1 MSALQL
7 LPNHEMPSG
16 MTVAELINAKRE
28 LLQLM
33 EQKHRDIVEHRL
45 RYYAPYPKQIEF
57 HAAGLTFRERLL
69 MAANQSGKTWSAG
82 AEVAMHLTG
91 QYPTGWPGRYMRAAN
106 RWMAGSESAELTKKG
121 LQRILLGNPEVESE
135 WGTGMIP
142 KDCILDVSRRAGVAD
157 AVASIVVKHSCGDP
171 STLQLNSY
179 DQGRS
184 KWQADT
190 VDGCIAAGQLVP
202 LADGRCIPIEQVEVG
217 QFVLTTD
224 KRGRRVARRVAAVH
238 DQGLQETVEVETS
251 RGPWIVAT
259 PDHEVYTTVRDKERI
274 DQAARVLT
282 LPSTW
287 EPDYCAVNLPDAF
300 YAWAGLVI
308 AEGST
313 SCRKITMA
321 DCPAVRH
328 AIALLPPGAAVRQ
341 KDFAAKHSHVPDW
354 FLDWPDFWALMPQG
368 AAHEKTIPDW
378 VFMSPNS
385 RIATL
390 LGHLYAGDG
399 WAAGHLLGYATTSR
413 RLAEQ
418 VSMLLWRLGV
428 RSSISLRPA
437 RGEWREQWWVMV
449 SASDSVL
456 RFAAAISIP
465 GKETALAAVVQ
476 EASRR
481 CGGKVDRSPALK
493 GDRFG
498 SKEERARYFA
508 DQNSRNRERFATL
521 QAVRPAGLRRVYDL
535 SIEEDHR
542 FAVGTSIVSNC
553 WFDEEPPLELYTE
566 GLTRT
571 NTTQGPVMM
580 TFTPLLG
587 QSAVVLRFRRERPAG
602 THVTNMT
609 IDDALHYSAEDRA
622 AIIASYPEHEREAR
636 TRGIPIMG
644 SGRVFPI
651 AEAGIAIEP
660 FHLPAHWPRIVGLDF
675 GWDHPAA
682 AVWMA
687 WDRDTDTVY
696 IYDVWRAREQSVAMQ
711 ALVLRARGDWIPV
724 AWPHDGL
731 QHDKGSGEQLAKQY
745 KTAGVAMLRERA
757 QFEDG
762 TNGVEAGIQ
771 DMLKRMQT
779 RQLRVFKHLEDWF
792 EEFRDYHRKD
802 GLIVKER
809 DDLMAASRYGL
820 MELRHAL
827 TEYEARGSM
836 AQALGVFGQATAFGV
851 LDPSMG
857 Y

>member
-1 MSALQL
+1 MSTLQL
-7 LPNHEMPSG
+7 LPTREMPSS

-28 LLQLM
+28 MLELM
-33 EQKHRDIVEHRL
+33 ERKHRDIVEHRL
-45 RYYAPYPKQIEF
+45 RYYSPYPKQIEF

-91 QYPTGWPGRYMRAAN
+91 QYPTNWPGRYMRAAN

-157 AVASIVVKHSCGDP
+157 AVASIVVKHQCGDP

-179 DQGRS
+179 DQGRMQHVDS
-184 KWQADT
+184 RVLTPSGWRRIGDLRVGDQVIAGDGTPTGVVGVFPHGVKQLYELTFDSGVSTLAGAEHLWAVRMRTKGADHVVDTAKLIRRYGAEGATPAANDRVTMPHVGIVQFAEAPVLLDPYLVGALLGDGCLRAGRARFTSTDAEIVEHVRAGAAQAGVELRRWDALQYGFTAGKAFTAALQAYGMADKAAHEKHVPRSYLINSPAIRLAVLQGLMDTDGSVSKKGSLSFATTSRLLAEDVAFLVRSFGGKARIVSTMQGRKRALYKIAIRLPFVQPFRLQRKLDRLVRPEVENNRHVLRSIREVAPGEAVCIAVDHPSELYVTDDFIVTHNTKWQADT
-190 VDGCIAAGQLVP
+190 VDGV
-202 LADGRCIPIEQVEVG
+202 
-217 QFVLTTD
+217 
-224 KRGRRVARRVAAVH
+224 
-238 DQGLQETVEVETS
+238 
-251 RGPWIVAT
+251 
-259 PDHEVYTTVRDKERI
+259 
-274 DQAARVLT
+274 
-282 LPSTW
+282 
-287 EPDYCAVNLPDAF
+287 
-300 YAWAGLVI
+300 
-308 AEGST
+308 
-313 SCRKITMA
+313 
-321 DCPAVRH
+321 
-328 AIALLPPGAAVRQ
+328 
-341 KDFAAKHSHVPDW
+341 
-354 FLDWPDFWALMPQG
+354 
-368 AAHEKTIPDW
+368 
-378 VFMSPNS
+378 
-385 RIATL
+385 
-390 LGHLYAGDG
+390 
-399 WAAGHLLGYATTSR
+399 
-413 RLAEQ
+413 
-418 VSMLLWRLGV
+418 
-428 RSSISLRPA
+428 
-437 RGEWREQWWVMV
+437 
-449 SASDSVL
+449 
-456 RFAAAISIP
+456 
-465 GKETALAAVVQ
+465 
-476 EASRR
+476 
-481 CGGKVDRSPALK
+481 
-493 GDRFG
+493 
-498 SKEERARYFA
+498 
-508 DQNSRNRERFATL
+508 
-521 QAVRPAGLRRVYDL
+521 
-535 SIEEDHR
+535 
-542 FAVGTSIVSNC
+542 
-553 WFDEEPPLELYTE
+553 WFDEEPPMELYTE

-609 IDDALHYSAEDRA
+609 IDDALHYTAEDRA

-651 AEAGIAIEP
+651 AEAGISVES
-660 FHLPAHWPRIVGLDF
+660 FHIPAHWPRIVGLDF

-696 IYDVWRAREQSVAMQ
+696 VYDVWRAREQSVAMQ
-711 ALVLRARGDWIPV
+711 SLVLRARGDWIPV

-771 DMLKRMQT
+771 EMLKRMQT

-809 DDLMAASRYGL
+809 DDLMAATRYGL

-836 AQALGVFGQATAFGV
+836 AQALGVFGPATAFGV
-851 LDPSMG
+851 LDPTMG

>member
-1 MSALQL
+1 MSTLQL
-7 LPNHEMPSG
+7 LPTREMPSS

-28 LLQLM
+28 MLELM
-33 EQKHRDIVEHRL
+33 ERKHRDIVEHRL
-45 RYYAPYPKQIEF
+45 RYYSPYPKQIEF

-91 QYPTGWPGRYMRAAN
+91 QYPTNWPGRYMRAAN

-157 AVASIVVKHSCGDP
+157 AVASIVVKHQCGDP

-179 DQGRS
+179 DQGRMQHVDS
-184 KWQADT
+184 SVLTPTGWRRIGDLTVGDYVIAVDGTPTRVAGVFRHGVKQLYRFTFDSGVSTLAGAEHLWEIKLRTSGSDRVVTTEALIKRYGDQGATPPANHRVSMPHVETVQFASQSVPLDPYLVGALLGDGCLRGNRARFTSADPELAEDVARGAARVGASLVHWGGIQYGFTNASRLMSELRKLGLDGKMAHDKHVPEAYLWNEPAVRWAVLQGLMDTDGTVSKKGCLSFASTSKQLAEDVAFLVRSFGGKARIRTVDQGRKRALHVLACRLPNSAGLPFRLARKAAKCVRSDAETNRHILRSIERVEPGQAVCIAVEHPRELYVTDDFIVTHNTKWQADT
-190 VDGCIAAGQLVP
+190 VDGV
-202 LADGRCIPIEQVEVG
+202 
-217 QFVLTTD
+217 
-224 KRGRRVARRVAAVH
+224 
-238 DQGLQETVEVETS
+238 
-251 RGPWIVAT
+251 
-259 PDHEVYTTVRDKERI
+259 
-274 DQAARVLT
+274 
-282 LPSTW
+282 
-287 EPDYCAVNLPDAF
+287 
-300 YAWAGLVI
+300 
-308 AEGST
+308 
-313 SCRKITMA
+313 
-321 DCPAVRH
+321 
-328 AIALLPPGAAVRQ
+328 
-341 KDFAAKHSHVPDW
+341 
-354 FLDWPDFWALMPQG
+354 
-368 AAHEKTIPDW
+368 
-378 VFMSPNS
+378 
-385 RIATL
+385 
-390 LGHLYAGDG
+390 
-399 WAAGHLLGYATTSR
+399 
-413 RLAEQ
+413 
-418 VSMLLWRLGV
+418 
-428 RSSISLRPA
+428 
-437 RGEWREQWWVMV
+437 
-449 SASDSVL
+449 
-456 RFAAAISIP
+456 
-465 GKETALAAVVQ
+465 
-476 EASRR
+476 
-481 CGGKVDRSPALK
+481 
-493 GDRFG
+493 
-498 SKEERARYFA
+498 
-508 DQNSRNRERFATL
+508 
-521 QAVRPAGLRRVYDL
+521 
-535 SIEEDHR
+535 
-542 FAVGTSIVSNC
+542 
-553 WFDEEPPLELYTE
+553 WFDEEPPMELYTE

-651 AEAGIAIEP
+651 AEAGISVES
-660 FHLPAHWPRIVGLDF
+660 FHIPAHWPRIVGLDF

-696 IYDVWRAREQSVAMQ
+696 VYDVWRAREQSVAMQ
-711 ALVLRARGDWIPV
+711 SLVLRARGDWIPV

-771 DMLKRMQT
+771 EMLKRMQT

-809 DDLMAASRYGL
+809 DDLMAATRYGL

-836 AQALGVFGQATAFGV
+836 AQALGVFGPATAFGV
-851 LDPSMG
+851 LDPTMG

>member
-1 MSALQL
+1 MSTLQL
-7 LPNHEMPSG
+7 LPTREMPSS

-28 LLQLM
+28 MLELM
-33 EQKHRDIVEHRL
+33 ERKHRDIVEHRL
-45 RYYAPYPKQIEF
+45 RYYSPYPKQIEF

-91 QYPTGWPGRYMRAAN
+91 QYPTNWPGRYMRAAN

-157 AVASIVVKHSCGDP
+157 AVASIVVKHQCGDP

-179 DQGRS
+179 DQGRT

-190 VDGCIAAGQLVP
+190 VDGV
-202 LADGRCIPIEQVEVG
+202 
-217 QFVLTTD
+217 
-224 KRGRRVARRVAAVH
+224 
-238 DQGLQETVEVETS
+238 
-251 RGPWIVAT
+251 
-259 PDHEVYTTVRDKERI
+259 
-274 DQAARVLT
+274 
-282 LPSTW
+282 
-287 EPDYCAVNLPDAF
+287 
-300 YAWAGLVI
+300 
-308 AEGST
+308 
-313 SCRKITMA
+313 
-321 DCPAVRH
+321 
-328 AIALLPPGAAVRQ
+328 
-341 KDFAAKHSHVPDW
+341 
-354 FLDWPDFWALMPQG
+354 
-368 AAHEKTIPDW
+368 
-378 VFMSPNS
+378 
-385 RIATL
+385 
-390 LGHLYAGDG
+390 
-399 WAAGHLLGYATTSR
+399 
-413 RLAEQ
+413 
-418 VSMLLWRLGV
+418 
-428 RSSISLRPA
+428 
-437 RGEWREQWWVMV
+437 
-449 SASDSVL
+449 
-456 RFAAAISIP
+456 
-465 GKETALAAVVQ
+465 
-476 EASRR
+476 
-481 CGGKVDRSPALK
+481 
-493 GDRFG
+493 
-498 SKEERARYFA
+498 
-508 DQNSRNRERFATL
+508 
-521 QAVRPAGLRRVYDL
+521 
-535 SIEEDHR
+535 
-542 FAVGTSIVSNC
+542 
-553 WFDEEPPLELYTE
+553 WFDEEPPMELYTE

-609 IDDALHYSAEDRA
+609 IDDALHYTAEDRA

-651 AEAGIAIEP
+651 AEAGISVES
-660 FHLPAHWPRIVGLDF
+660 FHIPAHWPRIVGLDF

-696 IYDVWRAREQSVAMQ
+696 VYDVWRAREQSVAMQ
-711 ALVLRARGDWIPV
+711 SLVLRARGDWIPV

-771 DMLKRMQT
+771 EMLKRMQT

-809 DDLMAASRYGL
+809 DDLMAATRYGL

-836 AQALGVFGQATAFGV
+836 AQALGVFGPATAFGV
-851 LDPSMG
+851 LDPTMG